1 MKFDLPCFYFFWG
14 YFYVYIYIYTH
25 TCTVYVLIHIYTII
39 ADYTSISA
47 KLNDISQ
54 PHSWTEA
61 LSEKRLQQEDA
72 LLGIS
77 PWYPLGS
84 SHRNEQDVLGC
95 ALIQVITDSIS
106 SQLFMVV

>member
-1 MKFDLPCFYFFWG
+1 LIFRVFTFFG
-14 YFYVYIYIYTH
+14 GIFTYTYIYTH

>member
-1 MKFDLPCFYFFWG
+1 MYCLCINSYL
-14 YFYVYIYIYTH
+14 YI
-25 TCTVYVLIHIYTII
+25 TII

-77 PWYPLGS
+77 PWYFLGS
-84 SHRNEQDVLGC
+84 SHRNEQGVLGC
-95 ALIQVITDSIS
+95 ALIQVIIDSIS